1 MGGLQKTTV
10 IDLTAYVAGP
20 ACARIMG
27 ELGAEV
33 IKVEPFGGDE
43 MRTQGMAWG
52 MKFRTEFDDVAM
64 DCTSFNKRW
73 VSINL
78 KTEDG
83 HAFMMRLLEKADI
96 LLTSYRDKAL
106 EHLGLDYETLKENF
120 RGWCM
125 LTLQATDR
133 KALMPTTPD
142 LTARLFGLDREV
154 IMNGR

>member
-27 ELGAEV
+27 DLGAEV

-73 VSINL
+73 GIN
-78 KTEDG
+78 K
-83 HAFMMRLLEKADI
+83 
-96 LLTSYRDKAL
+96 
-106 EHLGLDYETLKENF
+106 
-120 RGWCM
+120 
-125 LTLQATDR
+125 
-133 KALMPTTPD
+133 P
-142 LTARLFGLDREV
+142 
-154 IMNGR
+154 